1 MNAMKRLA
9 AEGIALAALTGIGL
23 AIAANANA
31 YVVQLLFSTALAVT
45 LAVGWNL
52 IGGMAGYVSF
62 GQVAF
67 FGLGAYAAA
76 LAMLTLALPWPLATL
91 GAILLAMVSAW
102 PLGRIM
108 LRLSG
113 IFFALGMFGL
123 ARVLQIIVNT
133 LAITGGPMGTS
144 VPAAEGPAATAKAMV
159 VLAAGAI
166 ALTMAISRS
175 RFGLRLAALRDDA
188 IAAAAAGVDTAR
200 VKVIAFCLSAGLA
213 AAGGAVYARNVGYI
227 DPNSAFAGT
236 IELQTVLMVLAG
248 GIGTVWGP
256 VLGGILISLLSTAL
270 WASFPTEQQIIL
282 GVLVLLLAVAMPGG
296 LASLPM
302 FRSWLRRPMLG
313 AEALHAPASL
323 VPAAFVSAANN
334 APDRHDA
341 RPVLEC
347 RGLGKRFGGV
357 VALAG
362 IDITVRPGEILA
374 VIGPN
379 GAGKSTLFDMI
390 SAFSTPSCGEI
401 RFRGDPLARAAPHR
415 LARHGIA
422 RTFQTSRLF
431 PSLSVFET
439 VLLAAASR
447 HHRWESAVRSAR
459 VILDATELTA
469 DAERFPDSLPPGR
482 QRLLEI
488 ARALALEPALLLL
501 DEAMAGMTAAEIA
514 RVHAALRTATERG
527 TAIIAIE
534 HVLPAIAPI
543 AARAQV
549 LDNGQTIAE
558 GPPADVLGDPVV
570 IEAYLGTE
578 IGTVS

>member
-1 MNAMKRLA
+1 MKRLA

-67 FGLGAYAAA
+67 FGLGAYVAA

-144 VPAAEGPAATAKAMV
+144 VPAAEGPAATARAMV
-159 VLAAGAI
+159 VLAAGAV

-282 GVLVLLLAVAMPGG
+282 GVLVLLLAVTMPGG

-323 VPAAFVSAANN
+323 VPAAFVSATDN
-334 APDRHDA
+334 APDCHDA

-374 VIGPN
+374 MIGPN

-459 VILDATELTA
+459 VILDATELTP

-514 RVHAALRTATERG
+514 RVHAALRAATERG

>member
-1 MNAMKRLA
+1 MKRLA

-313 AEALHAPASL
+313 AEALRAPASL

-334 APDRHDA
+334 APDCHDA

-362 IDITVRPGEILA
+362 IDIAVRPGEILA

-390 SAFSTPSCGEI
+390 SAFSAPSRGEI
-401 RFRGDPLARAAPHR
+401 RFRGHALARAAPHR

-514 RVHAALRTATERG
+514 RVHAALRAATERG

>member
-1 MNAMKRLA
+1 MTRLIIEIA
-9 AEGIALAALTGIGL
+9 ALAGFVAAGF
-23 AIAANANA
+23 AIAAGANA

-76 LAMLTLALPWPLATL
+76 LAMLKWALPWPLAIVVAACL
-91 GAILLAMVSAW
+91 AALLAW

-123 ARVLQIIVNT
+123 ARVAEIIVNA
-133 LAITGGPMGTS
+133 LEITGGPMGTS
-144 VPAAEGPAATAKAMV
+144 IPTAEGPAATAMAMV
-159 VLAAGAI
+159 ALAAGAV
-166 ALTMAISRS
+166 ALMMAISRS

-188 IAAAAAGVDTAR
+188 IAAAAAGVDTGR
-200 VKVIAFCLSAGLA
+200 VKVAAFCLSAGLA
-213 AAGGAVYARNVGYI
+213 AAAGALYARNVGYI
-227 DPNSAFAGT
+227 DPASGFAGT

-256 VLGGILISLLSTAL
+256 VLGAVLISLLSTAL
-270 WASFPTEQQIIL
+270 WARFPTEQQIIL
-282 GVLVLLLAVAMPGG
+282 GALTLLLAVAMPGG
-296 LASLPM
+296 LASLPLL
-302 FRSWLRRPMLG
+302 RNGLRRPMLG
-313 AEALHAPASL
+313 GFTPVAAPPVPVFVTANAEGA
-323 VPAAFVSAANN
+323 
-334 APDRHDA
+334 
-341 RPVLEC
+341 VLAC

-357 VALAG
+357 VAVAG
-362 IDITVRPGEILA
+362 IDLAVRAGEILA

-390 SAFSTPSCGEI
+390 SAFSAPSSGEI
-401 RFRGDPLARAAPHR
+401 RFRGALLTAPPHLLARAG
-415 LARHGIA
+415 LA

-431 PSLSVFET
+431 PHLTVFET

-447 HHRWESAVRSAR
+447 HRRFRDARQSASA
-459 VILDATELTA
+459 LLAATDLA
-469 DAERFPDSLPPGR
+469 GDAERFPDALPPGR

-488 ARALALEPALLLL
+488 ARALALEPAVLLL
-501 DEAMAGMTAAEIA
+501 DEAMAGMTSAEIA
-514 RVHAALRTATERG
+514 RVHAVLRAATRRG

-534 HVLPAIAPI
+534 HVLPAIATL
-543 AARAQV
+543 ATRALV

-558 GPPADVLGDPVV
+558 GSPDAVLGDPVV
-570 IEAYLGTE
+570 IAAYLGGDE
-578 IGTVS
+578 MALAS

>member
-1 MNAMKRLA
+1 MTRLIIESA
-9 AEGIALAALTGIGL
+9 VLSGLALAGL
-23 AIAANANA
+23 MIAAGANA

-62 GQVAF
+62 GQVGF
-67 FGLGAYAAA
+67 FGLGAYAGA
-76 LAMLTLALPWPLATL
+76 LAMLKWALPWPLA
-91 GAILLAMVSAW
+91 IVLAACLAAFLAW

-123 ARVLQIIVNT
+123 ARVLQIIVNA
-133 LAITGGPMGTS
+133 LEITGGPMGTS
-144 VPAAEGPAATAKAMV
+144 IPTAEGPGATAMAMV
-159 VLAAGAI
+159 ALATGAV
-166 ALTMAISRS
+166 ALMMAISRS

-188 IAAAAAGVDTAR
+188 IAAAAAGVDTSR
-200 VKVIAFCLSAGLA
+200 VKVAAFCLSAGLA
-213 AAGGAVYARNVGYI
+213 AAAGALYARNVGYI
-227 DPNSAFAGT
+227 DPASGFAGT

-256 VLGGILISLLSTAL
+256 VLGGIVISLLSTAL
-270 WASFPTEQQIIL
+270 WARFPTEQQIIL
-282 GVLVLLLAVAMPGG
+282 GALILLLAVAMPGG
-296 LASLPM
+296 LASIPPL
-302 FRSWLRRPMLG
+302 STWLRRPMLG
-313 AEALHAPASL
+313 AFTPGAATPAPA
-323 VPAAFVSAANN
+323 PAAVAADH
-334 APDRHDA
+334 AGA
-341 RPVLEC
+341 VLAC

-357 VALAG
+357 VAVAGVDLA
-362 IDITVRPGEILA
+362 VAPGEILA

-390 SAFSTPSCGEI
+390 SAFSAPTSGEI
-401 RFRGDPLARAAPHR
+401 RFRGALCAAMPPHLLARA
-415 LARHGIA
+415 GIA

-431 PSLSVFET
+431 PHLTVFET

-447 HHRWESAVRSAR
+447 QHRFRDAQQAASALLA
-459 VILDATELTA
+459 ATDLA
-469 DAERFPDSLPPGR
+469 DDAERFPDALPPGR

-488 ARALALEPALLLL
+488 ARALALAPAVLLL

-514 RVHAALRTATERG
+514 RVHAVLRAATRRG
-527 TAIIAIE
+527 TAIVAIE
-534 HVLPAIAPI
+534 HVLPAIASL

-558 GPPADVLGDPVV
+558 GPPAQVLSDPMV
-570 IEAYLGTE
+570 IEAYLGGDE
-578 IGTVS
+578 MALAS